1 MSMQVP
7 GKLSYKTVAYNTAV
21 LPDVGLPP
29 ITRQVAVV
37 AWRALRYQE
46 GDLDERE
53 RNARHM

>member
-1 MSMQVP
+1 MQVP